1 MMKSENALK
10 EIVQLFIDL
19 MNMPKQLMDE
29 NQQSSVTQELG
40 RLFPSIR
47 GGGRRSESSEIRIGT
62 GESSAS
68 ATDTNNTNF
77 ATHFTTKLTVEKVWG
92 SKTTSKKA

>member
-1 MMKSENALK
+1 MMKSKNALK
-10 EIVQLFIDL
+10 EIVQSFINL
-19 MNMPKQLMDE
+19 VNMPKQLMDE

-40 RLFPSIR
+40 RLFLSIR
-47 GGGRRSESSEIRIGT
+47 GGGRRSESSEIIRIGA

-68 ATDTNNTNF
+68 ATDTNNNF